1 MSNELISTQAEFTK
15 EDKKQAVKTFSR
27 THISLVV
34 YLFVAGLV
42 ISLIQYAILFMY
54 GENKL
59 IELMEGPYFI
69 WILQIV
75 SMYLVA
81 FPLFLLM
88 LRKLPKAEREKSN
101 MSLKEF
107 GYIFLVS
114 EAIMFVGSIF
124 SQWLVSV
131 FESYMGTTIGNT
143 TSDLIM
149 ETPLWL
155 IILVVVIIGPI
166 VEELIFRKAMI
177 DRLSV
182 YGDRIAVVASAFA
195 FGLFHGNFHQ
205 LFYATALGLVLGY
218 VYTKTRRSIYNILLH
233 MAVNFMGSVPAVLLT
248 DSLNRLNALPED
260 AVIEGQVAL
269 DLMLVN
275 AYSQIQLGLAI
286 AGIITLIVATFKRSY
301 RFSDECDIKVPFIN
315 RFRVYFFNFGTL
327 TFLAYSILQCIMSL
341 FIM

>member
-1 MSNELISTQAEFTK
+1 MSNELIGTQAEFTK
-15 EDKKQAVKTFSR
+15 EDKKKAVNTFSR
-27 THISLVV
+27 CHISLVV

-42 ISLIQYAILFMY
+42 ISAVQYAVLFMF
-54 GENKL
+54 GEEKFVSL
-59 IELMEGPYFI
+59 AEGPYFI

-75 SMYLVA
+75 GMYLVA

-88 LRKLPKAEREKSN
+88 LRKLPKADREKSS
-101 MSLKEF
+101 MSFKEF

-131 FESYMGTTIGNT
+131 FEANIGSEVSNT

-166 VEELIFRKAMI
+166 VEELIFRKTMI

-218 VYTKTRRSIYNILLH
+218 VYTKTRRSIYSILLH
-233 MAVNFMGSVPAVLLT
+233 MAVNFMGSVPAVLLN
-248 DSLNRLNALPED
+248 DSLNRINALPDD
-260 AVIEGQVAL
+260 AVIEGQIAL
-269 DLMLVN
+269 DIMLVY
-275 AYSQIQLGLAI
+275 AYSNLQYLLAL
-286 AGIITLIVATFKRSY
+286 AGIITLIVATVKRSY
-301 RFSDECDIKVPFIN
+301 KFSNECDIKVPFIQ
-315 RFRVYFFNFGTL
+315 RFRVYFFNFGTVA
-327 TFLAYSILQCIMSL
+327 FLVYSILQCILSL
-341 FIM
+341 YIM